1 VGLGPYPIGD
11 EPEDEGITELEA
23 EALVRHLA
31 ALESHISTVEANA
44 AALVAADE
52 TEIREVHARYGDA
65 LKAFVASRL
74 TGRRRSWRCLHGVAG
89 FRAVPGRLTI
99 EHEVRALEWATEHC
113 PQALRMEL
121 CLKVVGKPADFAA
134 PDPTTGEVVYTAPP
148 GLAVVPARDV
158 FYVKS
163 TSRRVAGSDA
173 EE

>member
-52 TEIREVHARYGDA
+52 TEIRALHVRHGDA
-65 LKAFVASRL
+65 LRQFVAAWL
-74 TGRRRSWRCLHGVAG
+74 TGRKRSWRCLHGVAG
-89 FRAVPGRLTI
+89 FRAVPGRLVV
-99 EHEVRALEWATEHC
+99 EHEERALAWAREHC
-113 PQALRMEL
+113 PQAIRLEL
-121 CLKVVGKPADFAA
+121 CLRAVGKPADFAA
-134 PDPTTGEVVYTAPP
+134 PDPETGEVIYTAPP